1 MKKLQLL
8 AVLLLVCAGTVFA
21 TTAARVKTWASNA
34 TLTANDLNAEFDNVI
49 NFLNGSITLVNI
61 DSTIRYR
68 MDTLDLNYGLRVGT
82 SPSATLGNILWGNGS
97 LFISVTRDSAGVI
110 TKTGN
115 QTITGKKTFSDTTF
129 QTGPMMMSG
138 EGTIT
143 NHVWFYI
150 LPKAADS
157 LLVPSNRSQFVT
169 KFWID
174 SLRTQFESEMYDSA
188 AAVVTTNNGL
198 IRPTFADS
206 AARVVSDT
214 ADILRIYVQNTIE
227 DSLVRVSLLASTA
240 ARDSSRKTASDT
252 ASALRTWILDRVED
266 SLSTIHT
273 ALDSINTNITA
284 VSRYDTTLANKT
296 GDGQYVWGIAG
307 DTTWP
312 GSFYKVSTKNKW
324 FRADTSVAVRA
335 YGVAMDSVLKGA
347 ACRFLISGTFRKDDW
362 PKFPPGTTVFSDSV
376 TAGKPN
382 VGGQAAPKKMQN
394 YGVAIDSSIIL
405 IKIDASLGY

>member
-97 LFISVTRDSAGVI
+97 LFISVTRDSAGVV
-110 TKTGN
+110 TKTGT
-115 QTITGKKTFSDTTF
+115 QSIAGKKTFTDTTVLS
-129 QTGPMMMSG
+129 GPTMYAA
-138 EGTIT
+138 EGTVT
-143 NHVWFYI
+143 KTVWFYI

-157 LLVPSNRSQFVT
+157 LLVPSHRTQFVT

-188 AAVVTTNNGL
+188 AAVVTVNNGL

-240 ARDSSRKTASDT
+240 ARDSSRKTVAD
-252 ASALRTWILDRVED
+252 SAATMRTYVQNTIED
-266 SLSTIHT
+266 SL
-273 ALDSINTNITA
+273 ALLRPEIA
-284 VSRYDTTLANKT
+284 RLDTLPSATKT
-296 GDGQYVWGIAG
+296 GDGLYIWGKAAAITRPGFFYYLSAVN
-307 DTTWP
+307 TW
-312 GSFYKVSTKNKW
+312 TI
-324 FRADTSVAVRA
+324 ADTSVAIA
-335 YGVAMDSVLKGA
+335 ADGLAMDSVALGA
-347 ACRFLISGTFRKDDW
+347 SCKFLILGTYRLDTW
-362 PKFPPGTTVFSDSV
+362 NWTPNATIYSDSV

-382 VGGQAAPKKMQN
+382 VGGQAAPKKMQK
-394 YGVAIDSSIIL
+394 YGKAISATVIKV
-405 IKIDASLGY
+405 KIDDTIAY